1 MENLQE
7 PLLLWKSKR
16 LGIYGYGEAEEE
28 EEEEESPAPP
38 TQLYMPEEK
47 TYTNRPLSSL
57 PCIGAPQRDIF
68 HTFNPLSEL
77 AFSHER
83 EE

>member
-28 EEEEESPAPP
+28 EEEEESVAPP
-38 TQLYMPEEK
+38 TQLYMPEKKLTE
-47 TYTNRPLSSL
+47 TGPFPLSPSYRS
-57 PCIGAPQRDIF
+57 PTARHFPHI
-68 HTFNPLSEL
+68 
-77 AFSHER
+77 
-83 EE
+83 